1 MIKST
6 NHGSCPPAIML
17 TNMGLE
23 MDQSRIILDESP
35 IDGGDRMKYKIIV
48 AFTYYPLV
56 NIQKTMGNHHLS
68 WENSL

>member
-56 NIQKTMGNHHLS
+56 NIQKTMGNHH
-68 WENSL
+68 